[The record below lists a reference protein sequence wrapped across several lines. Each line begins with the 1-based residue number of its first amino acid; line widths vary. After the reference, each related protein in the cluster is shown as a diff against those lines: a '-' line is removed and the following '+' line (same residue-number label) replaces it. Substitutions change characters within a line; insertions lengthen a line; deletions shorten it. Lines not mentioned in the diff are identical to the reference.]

1 MYASYFLQGAP
12 LFLLCGSFGHFERV
26 VNVEFR
32 DTKISNFRRRSCN
45 GARQASERGKQGKAR
60 AGSAGEAGRSK
71 DAARLRD
78 AARLYDA

>member
-12 LFLLCGSFGHFERV
+12 LCLLCGSFGAAPCKPV

-32 DTKISNFRRRSCN
+32 DLKFQTFASSCN
-45 GARQASERGKQGKAR
+45 GARQASDSKAR
-60 AGSAGEAGRSK
+60 AGSAGEAGCSK